1 MQLLIKAIRC
11 LNKTQLSK
19 INLYQQ
25 SNRIHQLTPIY
36 SSQNFL
42 QFKTNNSSNLQ
53 TIGLRNSW
61 NSLTF
66 SPCLSFHTRNSSL
79 KKQLGDNK
87 SKDKSLSDEPKKQN
101 LDEVNSALE
110 EYSKLGLVARF
121 KKMAKE
127 YWYVLIPVHV
137 VTSSIWLGS
146 FYYASTR

>member
-1 MQLLIKAIRC
+1 MHLLIKAIRC
-11 LNKTQLSK
+11 LNRSQTSK

-25 SNRIHQLTPIY
+25 FNRIHQLTPIY
-36 SSQNFL
+36 SAQNFL
-42 QFKTNNSSNLQ
+42 QFKTNNLQ
-53 TIGLRNSW
+53 TPGLR

-66 SPCLSFHTRNSSL
+66 SPCSSFHTQNSSL
-79 KKQLGDNK
+79 RKLDDNKKKQ
-87 SKDKSLSDEPKKQN
+87 KSLSDDSKAPN

-137 VTSSIWLGS
+137 VTSSVWLGS